1 MKIALFTETFLPKVD
16 GIVTRLTKTIEFLI
30 KNGDEVIIFCP
41 EGCPESY
48 MGATV
53 VGVAAMPLPL
63 YPELKLGLP
72 GPAVSDKLEKFNP
85 DLIHVVN
92 PAVLGLGGIWLA
104 KTNNIPLIASYH
116 THLPKY
122 LEHYGMG
129 MLEPLLWELL
139 KAAHNQALLNLCT
152 STAMVNELKDKGIQ
166 RTALWQRGVDT
177 FSFRPDLRS
186 EKMRKKLFGEYNDA
200 NYLLIYVGRL
210 SAEKQIERIKPVLE
224 SIPNACLAL
233 VGDGP
238 YRNQLEKI
246 FENTK
251 TNFTGYLSGDELAS
265 AYASGDIF
273 LFPSSTETLGLVL
286 LEAMAAG
293 CPVIGA
299 NKGGIP
305 DIISDGINGCLYD
318 PDEAKAIINNALGF
332 SYAAQNEFKKAIK
345 HYKSAL
351 KSLPEYI
358 IALNNLA
365 SAQQRLLEYDLAYET
380 YQKVLAIDPKNK
392 TAIKKSK
399 ELEKR
404 NNYKPYKGI
413 KDKGF

>member
-1 MKIALFTETFLPKVD
+1 VKIAFFTETFLPKVD
-16 GIVTRLTKTIEFLI
+16 GIVTRLTKTIDNLVQ
-30 KNGDEVIIFCP
+30 NGDEVVVFCP
-41 EGCPESY
+41 EGCPTEY
-48 MGATV
+48 KGAKII
-53 VGVAAMPLPL
+53 GVAAMPLPL

-72 GPAVSDKLEKFNP
+72 GPAVSDALENFKP

-104 KTNNIPLIASYH
+104 KSNNIPLIASYH

-152 STAMVNELKDKGIQ
+152 STAMVEELESKGIK

-177 FSFRPDLRS
+177 ETFKPEFRNQKIRNKLLGKYPDKNS
-186 EKMRKKLFGEYNDA
+186 
-200 NYLLIYVGRL
+200 LLIYVGRL

-224 SIPNACLAL
+224 EIPDACLAL

-246 FENTK
+246 FENTQ
-251 TNFTGYLSGDELAS
+251 TNFIGYLSGEELAS

-305 DIISDGINGCLYD
+305 DIINDGVNGCLYD
-318 PDEAKAIINNALGF
+318 PDGVDQGKSSLIEAT
-332 SYAAQNEFKKAIK
+332 KKI
-345 HYKSAL
+345 
-351 KSLPEYI
+351 
-358 IALNNLA
+358 LNNNTKKENMRIEARNESEKWNWSQATL
-365 SAQQRLLEYDLAYET
+365 QLKKYYEET
-380 YQKVLAIDPKNK
+380 L
-392 TAIKKSK
+392 K
-399 ELEKR
+399 EVQ
-404 NNYKPYKGI
+404 NSY
-413 KDKGF
+413 

>member
-1 MKIALFTETFLPKVD
+1 MKIAFFTETFLPKVD
-16 GIVTRLTKTIEFLI
+16 GIVTRLTKTIEFLT
-30 KNGDEVIIFCP
+30 KNGNEVIVFCP
-41 EGCPESY
+41 DGCPDSY
-48 MGATV
+48 KGATI

-72 GPAVSDKLEKFNP
+72 GPAVSDKLEEFKP
-85 DLIHVVN
+85 DLVHVVN

-152 STAMVNELKDKGIQ
+152 STAMVNELEDKGIQ

-177 FSFRPDLRS
+177 ENFRPELRS
-186 EKMRKKLFGEYNDA
+186 EKMREKLFGKYQNTDS
-200 NYLLIYVGRL
+200 LLIYVGRL
-210 SAEKQIERIKPVLE
+210 SAEKQIERIKPVLDN
-224 SIPNACLAL
+224 IPGACLAL

-238 YRNQLEKI
+238 YRGQLEKI

-251 TNFTGYLSGDELAS
+251 TNFIGYLSGEELAS

-305 DIISDGINGCLYD
+305 DIINNGINGCLYN
-318 PDEAKAIINNALGF
+318 PDEKDNGERSLIEAT
-332 SYAAQNEFKKAIK
+332 KKI
-345 HYKSAL
+345 
-351 KSLPEYI
+351 
-358 IALNNLA
+358 LA
-365 SAQQRLLEYDLAYET
+365 D
-380 YQKVLAIDPKNK
+380 KNK
-392 TAIKKSK
+392 K
-399 ELEKR
+399 EAMRKEARKEAEQWDWNQATLQLQKYYAETLE
-404 NNYKPYKGI
+404 NI
-413 KDKGF
+413 S

>member
-1 MKIALFTETFLPKVD
+1 MKIAFFTETFLPKVD
-16 GIVTRLTKTIEFLI
+16 GIVTRLTKTIEFLT
-30 KNGDEVIIFCP
+30 KNGDEVIVFCP

-48 MGATV
+48 KGATI

-72 GPAVSDKLEKFNP
+72 GPAVSDKLEEFKP
-85 DLIHVVN
+85 DLVHVVN

-152 STAMVNELKDKGIQ
+152 STAMVNELEDKGIQ

-177 FSFRPDLRS
+177 ENFRPELRS
-186 EKMRKKLFGEYNDA
+186 EKMREKLFGTYQNTDS
-200 NYLLIYVGRL
+200 LLIYVGRL
-210 SAEKQIERIKPVLE
+210 SAEKQIERIKPVLDN
-224 SIPNACLAL
+224 IPGACLAL

-238 YRNQLEKI
+238 YRGQLEKI

-251 TNFTGYLSGDELAS
+251 TNFIGYLSGKELAS

-305 DIISDGINGCLYD
+305 DIINNGINGCLYN
-318 PDEAKAIINNALGF
+318 PDEKDNGERSLIEAT
-332 SYAAQNEFKKAIK
+332 KKI
-345 HYKSAL
+345 
-351 KSLPEYI
+351 
-358 IALNNLA
+358 LA
-365 SAQQRLLEYDLAYET
+365 D
-380 YQKVLAIDPKNK
+380 KNK
-392 TAIKKSK
+392 K
-399 ELEKR
+399 EAMRKEARKEAEQWDWNQATLQLQKYYAETLE
-404 NNYKPYKGI
+404 NI
-413 KDKGF
+413 S

>member
-1 MKIALFTETFLPKVD
+1 MKIAFFTETFLPKVD
-16 GIVTRLTKTIEFLI
+16 GIVTRLTKTIEFLT
-30 KNGDEVIIFCP
+30 KNGDEVIVFCP
-41 EGCPESY
+41 EGCPDSY
-48 MGATV
+48 KGATI

-72 GPAVSDKLEKFNP
+72 GPAVSDKLEEFKP
-85 DLIHVVN
+85 DLVHVVN

-152 STAMVNELKDKGIQ
+152 STAMVNELEDKGIQ

-177 FSFRPDLRS
+177 ENFRPELRS
-186 EKMRKKLFGEYNDA
+186 EKMREKLFGKYQNTDS
-200 NYLLIYVGRL
+200 LLIYVGRL
-210 SAEKQIERIKPVLE
+210 SAEKQIERIKPVLDN
-224 SIPNACLAL
+224 IPGACLAL

-238 YRNQLEKI
+238 YRGQLEKI

-251 TNFTGYLSGDELAS
+251 TNFIGYLSGEELAS

-305 DIISDGINGCLYD
+305 DIINNGINGCLYN
-318 PDEAKAIINNALGF
+318 PDEKDNGERSLIEAT
-332 SYAAQNEFKKAIK
+332 KKI
-345 HYKSAL
+345 
-351 KSLPEYI
+351 
-358 IALNNLA
+358 LA
-365 SAQQRLLEYDLAYET
+365 D
-380 YQKVLAIDPKNK
+380 KNK
-392 TAIKKSK
+392 K
-399 ELEKR
+399 EAMRKEARKEAEQWDWNQATLQLQKYYSETLK
-404 NNYKPYKGI
+404 NI
-413 KDKGF
+413 S

>member
-1 MKIALFTETFLPKVD
+1 MKIAFFTETFLPKVD
-16 GIVTRLTKTIEFLI
+16 GIVTRLTKTIDNLVQ
-30 KNGDEVIIFCP
+30 NGDEVLVFCP
-41 EGCPESY
+41 EGCPTEY
-48 MGATV
+48 KGAKII
-53 VGVAAMPLPL
+53 GVAAMPLPL

-72 GPAVSDKLEKFNP
+72 GPAVSDALENFKP

-104 KTNNIPLIASYH
+104 KSNNIPLIASYH

-152 STAMVNELKDKGIQ
+152 STAMVEELESKGIK

-177 FSFRPDLRS
+177 ETFKPEFRNQ
-186 EKMRKKLFGEYNDA
+186 KMRNKLLGKYPDKNS
-200 NYLLIYVGRL
+200 LLIYVGRL

-224 SIPNACLAL
+224 EIPDACLAL

-246 FENTK
+246 FENTQ
-251 TNFTGYLSGDELAS
+251 TNFIGYLSGEELAS

-305 DIISDGINGCLYD
+305 DIINDGVNGCLYN
-318 PDEAKAIINNALGF
+318 PDGVDQGKSSLIEAT
-332 SYAAQNEFKKAIK
+332 KKI
-345 HYKSAL
+345 
-351 KSLPEYI
+351 
-358 IALNNLA
+358 LNNNTKKENMRVEARKESEKWNWSQATL
-365 SAQQRLLEYDLAYET
+365 QLKKYYEET
-380 YQKVLAIDPKNK
+380 LKQVQNSY
-392 TAIKKSK
+392 
-399 ELEKR
+399 
-404 NNYKPYKGI
+404 
-413 KDKGF
+413 

>member
-1 MKIALFTETFLPKVD
+1 MKIAFFTETFLPKVD
-16 GIVTRLTKTIEFLI
+16 GIVTRLTKTIEFLT
-30 KNGDEVIIFCP
+30 KNGDEVIVFCP
-41 EGCPESY
+41 EGCPDSY
-48 MGATV
+48 KGATI

-72 GPAVSDKLEKFNP
+72 GPAVSDKLEEFKP
-85 DLIHVVN
+85 DLVHVVN

-152 STAMVNELKDKGIQ
+152 STAMVNELEDKGIQ

-177 FSFRPDLRS
+177 ENFRPELRS
-186 EKMRKKLFGEYNDA
+186 EKMREKLFGKYQNTDS
-200 NYLLIYVGRL
+200 LLIYVGRL
-210 SAEKQIERIKPVLE
+210 SAEKQIERIKPVLDN
-224 SIPNACLAL
+224 IPGACLAL

-238 YRNQLEKI
+238 YRGQLEKI

-251 TNFTGYLSGDELAS
+251 TNFIGYLSGEELAS

-305 DIISDGINGCLYD
+305 DIINNGINGCLYN
-318 PDEAKAIINNALGF
+318 PDEKDNGERSLIEAT
-332 SYAAQNEFKKAIK
+332 KKI
-345 HYKSAL
+345 
-351 KSLPEYI
+351 
-358 IALNNLA
+358 LA
-365 SAQQRLLEYDLAYET
+365 D
-380 YQKVLAIDPKNK
+380 KNK
-392 TAIKKSK
+392 K
-399 ELEKR
+399 EAMRKEARKEAEQWDWNQATLQLQKYYEETLE
-404 NNYKPYKGI
+404 NI
-413 KDKGF
+413 S

>member
-1 MKIALFTETFLPKVD
+1 MKIAFFTETFLPKVD
-16 GIVTRLTKTIEFLI
+16 GIVTRLTKTIEFLT
-30 KNGDEVIIFCP
+30 KNGDEVIVFCP
-41 EGCPESY
+41 EGCPDSY
-48 MGATV
+48 KGATI

-72 GPAVSDKLEKFNP
+72 GPAVSDKLEEFKP
-85 DLIHVVN
+85 DLVHVVN

-152 STAMVNELKDKGIQ
+152 STAMVNELEDKGIQ

-177 FSFRPDLRS
+177 ENFRPELRS
-186 EKMRKKLFGEYNDA
+186 EKMREKLFGKYQNTDS
-200 NYLLIYVGRL
+200 LLIYVGRL
-210 SAEKQIERIKPVLE
+210 SAEKQIERIKPVLDN
-224 SIPNACLAL
+224 IPGACLAL

-238 YRNQLEKI
+238 YRGQLEKI

-251 TNFTGYLSGDELAS
+251 TNFIGYLSGEELAS
-265 AYASGDIF
+265 AYASGDVF

-305 DIISDGINGCLYD
+305 DIINNGINGCLYN
-318 PDEAKAIINNALGF
+318 PDEKDNGERSLIEAT
-332 SYAAQNEFKKAIK
+332 KKI
-345 HYKSAL
+345 
-351 KSLPEYI
+351 
-358 IALNNLA
+358 LA
-365 SAQQRLLEYDLAYET
+365 D
-380 YQKVLAIDPKNK
+380 KNK
-392 TAIKKSK
+392 K
-399 ELEKR
+399 EAMRKEARKEAEQWDWNQATLQLQKYYAETLE
-404 NNYKPYKGI
+404 NI
-413 KDKGF
+413 S